1 MLDHAMRMG
10 APAGGGTRPRV
21 RAILPVLAA
30 AALVAVLLLPPAPA
44 TAGCGGVQS
53 ARAKKKVNPGGKAP
67 LAIGD
72 SVMLLAIPELSRAG
86 YQVNARGCRQWAEGM
101 GVIRFFKR
109 HHRLPHLVV
118 VALGA
123 DWVITGHDI
132 RQALHV
138 LGKRRVLGLVV
149 PRELGGGTSHD
160 AVAVVNGWRTHEKRV
175 VLLNWVSYSRG
186 HGSWFQ
192 PDGLHLTFKGAA
204 RFARLLGMAVPYAK
218 TGAFPQGAH
227 YPR

>member
-1 MLDHAMRMG
+1 MLDHATGLSGQTGRGPVRRG
-10 APAGGGTRPRV
+10 AIIPIA
-21 RAILPVLAA
+21 LAA
-30 AALVAVLLLPPAPA
+30 LASVAVLLLQPARA

-53 ARAKKKVNPGGKAP
+53 AKAKRKVNPGGKAP

-72 SVMLLAIPELSRAG
+72 SVMLLAIPQLARAG
-86 YQVNARGCRQWAEGM
+86 YQVNARGCRQWTEGM
-101 GVIRFFKR
+101 GVIRFYKR
-109 HHRLPHLVV
+109 RGRLPHLVV

-123 DWVITGHDI
+123 DWVITSHDI
-132 RQALHV
+132 RQALHL

-160 AVAVVNGWRTHEKRV
+160 AVAVVNGWRAHRKRV
-175 VLLNWVSYSRG
+175 VLLNWVSYSRH

-204 RFARLLGMAVPYAK
+204 RFARLLGMALPYAK
-218 TGAFPQGAH
+218 TGAFPAGAH

>member
-1 MLDHAMRMG
+1 
-10 APAGGGTRPRV
+10 V
-21 RAILPVLAA
+21 E
-30 AALVAVLLLPPAPA
+30 
-44 TAGCGGVQS
+44 S

-72 SVMLLAIPELSRAG
+72 SVMLLAIPELTRAG
-86 YQVNARGCRQWAEGM
+86 YRVNARGCRQWSEGM
-101 GVIRFFKR
+101 GLIREFKR
-109 HHRLPHLVV
+109 HGRLSHLVV

-132 RQALHV
+132 RQALHL

-160 AVAVVNGWRTHEKRV
+160 AVAVVNGWSAHKKRV

-218 TGAFPQGAH
+218 TGAFPEGAH

>member
-1 MLDHAMRMG
+1 MLDHAKRRSRKTVGVRRRRLG
-10 APAGGGTRPRV
+10 AIP
-21 RAILPVLAA
+21 LLLAA
-30 AALVAVLLLPPAPA
+30 AALAAVLLLPPASA

-72 SVMLLAIPELSRAG
+72 SVMLLAIPELSHAG
-86 YQVNARGCRQWAEGM
+86 YQVNARGCRQWSEGM
-101 GVIRFFKR
+101 GVIRFYK
-109 HHRLPHLVV
+109 HHGRLPHLVV

-132 RQALHV
+132 RQALHL

-160 AVAVVNGWRTHEKRV
+160 AVAVVNGWRTHRKRV

-204 RFARLLGMAVPYAK
+204 RFARLLGKAVPYAK
-218 TGAFPQGAH
+218 TGAFPEGAH